1 MCSARSSRPSTSTT
15 SSRVRMVLFPVRFF
29 LGLRRAGALRL
40 RAAVRLL
47 FDALPPDVLLPVR
60 AAGFAALLCPRVL
73 SAGRAAFRAPHCS
86 RKLSASR

>member
-29 LGLRRAGALRL
+29 LGLRRAGALHL

-47 FDALPPDVLLPVR
+47 FDAFPPDALLPVR

-73 SAGRAAFRAPHCS
+73 SAERAAFRAPHCS

>member
-1 MCSARSSRPSTSTT
+1 
-15 SSRVRMVLFPVRFF
+15 MVLFPVRFF

-47 FDALPPDVLLPVR
+47 FDAFPPDVLLPVR

-73 SAGRAAFRAPHCS
+73 SAERAAFRAPHCS